1 MMMDTSISKESDAI
15 RTFESSGFVDCG
27 LGCAG
32 TASTSPPGTVLTQE
46 GTFQDDDTTGNYG
59 EVAYGV
65 DSMTLVSTF
74 SNCSS
79 SVALTQSDSIQ
90 SKSSRSS
97 RRSSS
102 KSKSVGS
109 GYHAS
114 RASSRTSEAEGSGIQ
129 SSWTSSKKPPRS
141 VGTGNRLRGASSR
154 TSHSAR
160 SGNLSIRTSHS
171 TNSANSQSGMAKGP
185 FLGKLHATL
194 NGATDG
200 KQGNHST
207 AVFAM
212 IEERDALCDETDACD
227 QVVREEPSAGDCNI
241 DDLIHDGSSVLT
253 CNDSAVS
260 EEGVSVVTEF
270 VFGERLN
277 AGYRYH
283 HIAGFDTTSDGGN
296 AVKSASNLRT
306 NKAKQQKPE
315 LPATKLPLMVRS
327 MKRLHMGMA
336 SKRFTKSTTKYKD
349 SVNEA
354 TTTTDQYK
362 PQEKPNT
369 KNDYNGKSSAAFW
382 RLGPGI
388 SNHAMTLKKV
398 SWMIPKNDEEVA
410 GGKEKVC
417 ADQQV
422 AKLNKLGHAESE
434 FEDEAE
440 TTLTPTATEVEVLK
454 RGKTEVS
461 QKKKIT
467 GTVNLMKSSKKE
479 HPVAIAANGKSATDK
494 PEIINTHNSDASAEI
509 KSSPFI
515 KEDSKEKS
523 VAKRELLYNA
533 LCLFLVECCP
543 TGTRS
548 SHHVDPC
555 QLCQLLRKCHP
566 FWMTILT
573 RLL

>member
-1 MMMDTSISKESDAI
+1 MMMDTSISKEFDAI
-15 RTFESSGFVDCG
+15 RTFQSSGFEDCG
-27 LGCAG
+27 LGRAG

-46 GTFQDDDTTGNYG
+46 GTFRDDDTTGNYG

-90 SKSSRSS
+90 SESSRSS

-129 SSWTSSKKPPRS
+129 SSWTPSKKSPRS
-141 VGTGNRLRGASSR
+141 VGTGNRSHGASSR

-160 SGNLSIRTSHS
+160 SGNLSI

-185 FLGKLHATL
+185 FLGELHATL

-212 IEERDALCDETDACD
+212 IEERDAVCDETDACD

-241 DDLIHDGSSVLT
+241 NDLIHDGSSVLT

-283 HIAGFDTTSDGGN
+283 HVAGFDTTTDGGN
-296 AVKSASNLRT
+296 AVSSASNLRT

-315 LPATKLPLMVRS
+315 LPATKVPLMVRS

-349 SVNEA
+349 SANEA

-362 PQEKPNT
+362 PQEKPNA
-369 KNDYNGKSSAAFW
+369 KNDYNGKSSSAFW

-422 AKLNKLGHAESE
+422 AKLNKLGHAASE

-440 TTLTPTATEVEVLK
+440 TKLTPTATEVEVLK

-509 KSSPFI
+509 KSPPSI
-515 KEDSKEKS
+515 KGDSKEKS

-533 LCLFLVECCP
+533 FYLFLVECCP
-543 TGTRS
+543 TGNTKLT
-548 SHHVDPC
+548 PC
-555 QLCQLLRKCHP
+555 QSVSIVQLLRKCHT

-573 RLL
+573 RLF